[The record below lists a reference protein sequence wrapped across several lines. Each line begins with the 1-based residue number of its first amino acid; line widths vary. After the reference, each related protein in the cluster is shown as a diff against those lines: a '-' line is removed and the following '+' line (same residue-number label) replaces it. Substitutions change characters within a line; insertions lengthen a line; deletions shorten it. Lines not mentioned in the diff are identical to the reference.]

1 MNTFSETY
9 CNRDYIT
16 HYIIIV
22 SYFLV
27 RVIVCYIFGER
38 LHYLKSFQKYCYELL
53 NIVGVCFNSISLWRR
68 CFLSDVWYCMYICSS
83 ITNSRL
89 LNLVFVRILLLL
101 GLMMVLCIFWF
112 IPFYF
117 CRFAFVDAGYSI
129 VVYKKSDDDSFH
141 RLAHLSQHKS
151 RVMDLLIV
159 PDNTSLVS
167 CGKEGLLVWSLS
179 SFQCTHC
186 IS

>member
-1 MNTFSETY
+1 
-9 CNRDYIT
+9 
-16 HYIIIV
+16 
-22 SYFLV
+22 
-27 RVIVCYIFGER
+27 
-38 LHYLKSFQKYCYELL
+38 
-53 NIVGVCFNSISLWRR
+53 
-68 CFLSDVWYCMYICSS
+68 MYICSS